1 MKNKWRKA
9 SEAMGEYLADVVADL
24 ECEPRKMFGCPCYF
38 VNNNMFAGVHQEVI
52 IMRLS
57 PDDRAAIV
65 KEHDEV
71 GNFEPME
78 GRPMR
83 EYMALPETIVED
95 EQEFQKWMDKSYAF
109 ASSLPPKEKKKRK
122 PRKNK

>member
-9 SEAMGEYLADVVADL
+9 SEAMGEYLADAVADL

-95 EQEFQKWMDKSYAF
+95 EQEFQKWMDKSYTF

-122 PRKNK
+122 PRKKK

>member
-1 MKNKWRKA
+1 MSKWRKA
-9 SEAMGEYLADVVADL
+9 SEAMGEYLADAVADL

-38 VNNNMFAGVHQEVI
+38 VNNNMFAGVHQESI

-65 KEHDEV
+65 QEHDEV
-71 GNFEPME
+71 GNFEPTE

-83 EYMALPETIVED
+83 EYMALPETVVED
-95 EQEFQKWMDKSYAF
+95 EQEFSKWMDKSYAF

-122 PRKNK
+122 PRKKK

>member
-1 MKNKWRKA
+1 MSKWRKA
-9 SEAMGEYLADVVADL
+9 SDAMGDYLAEAVAEL

-38 VNNNMFAGVHQEVI
+38 VNNNMFTGVHQESI
-52 IMRLS
+52 ILRLS

-65 KEHDEV
+65 QEHDEV

-83 EYMALPETIVED
+83 EYMALPETVVED
-95 EQEFQKWMDKSYAF
+95 EVEFQRWIDKSYAF
-109 ASSLPPKEKKKRK
+109 ASALPPKAKKKRK
-122 PRKNK
+122 PRKKK